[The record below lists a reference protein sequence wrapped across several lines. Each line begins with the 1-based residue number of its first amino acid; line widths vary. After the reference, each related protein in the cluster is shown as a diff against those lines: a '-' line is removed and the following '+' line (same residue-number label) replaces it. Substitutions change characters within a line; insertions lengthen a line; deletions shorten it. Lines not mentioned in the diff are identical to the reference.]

1 MVVVGGGLAGLSA
14 ALTLADAG
22 ASVTLLE
29 SRSRLGGATW
39 SFNRRGLWFDNGQHV
54 FLRCCT
60 AYRVFLE
67 RIGAAGSVV
76 LQERL
81 ELPVLAP
88 ATNVA
93 WLRRNRLPAP
103 LHLAGSL
110 TRYEH
115 LSLGDR
121 LRLGRALLPL
131 RRADLADPS
140 LDQQTFA
147 DFLRSHG
154 QRTAAVEKLWDLI
167 CVPTV
172 NLPAAEASLT
182 LAATVFQLGLLT
194 DAAAGDIG
202 WSRVPL
208 AHLHA
213 EPAAAALERA
223 GADVRM
229 STPVETVESDSG
241 GVVVATATDRI
252 NADAVIVAVPHEV
265 AAPLLPGVAGSDR
278 WTELGTSPIVNI
290 HLVYDRKVL
299 HHEFAAVVD
308 SPLQFLF
315 DRTGTSGLG
324 DRAAS
329 VPGHLAVRRDAV
341 DLGAVGRCRG
351 DGRARARP
359 AVPGRCLGASAR
371 CRRDPRTSG
380 DVPRRPRQPGAPAG
394 GAYRRAGRLSRRSV
408 DCHRLAGDDGGR
420 RAQRRDRR
428 QRRHRRPRIHRNP
441 PYSGGGG
448 LSDRSWRSP
457 ATQTSTAFPG
467 HAGRGGRSLA
477 GARSLASRRPGAHS
491 LARGGG
497 A

>member
-1 MVVVGGGLAGLSA
+1 MSRRLVVVGGGLAGLSA

-60 AYRVFLE
+60 AYRAFLE

-88 ATNVA
+88 ASNVA

-110 TRYEH
+110 TRYH
-115 LSLGDR
+115 PLPLADR

-140 LDQQTFA
+140 LDQLTFA

-172 NLPAAEASLT
+172 NLPAAEASLA
-182 LAATVFQLGLLT
+182 LAATVFQIGLLT

-213 EPAAAALERA
+213 EPAAAALDAA
-223 GADVRM
+223 GADIRM
-229 STPVETVESDSG
+229 STPVEAVEADAG

-252 NADAVIVAVPHEV
+252 NADAAIVAVPHEV
-265 AAPLLPGVAGSDR
+265 AATLLPRVAGSDR
-278 WTELGTSPIVNI
+278 WPELGTSPIVNI

-299 HHEFAAVVD
+299 PHEFAAVVD

-315 DRTGTSGLG
+315 DRTATSGLG
-324 DRAAS
+324 DRAHQCLAVS
-329 VPGHLAVRRDAV
+329 LSAATRWISAPSDAVVAMAERELVRLFPNAAAARRLDAVVIRERAATFRGVPGSQAL
-341 DLGAVGRCRG
+341 
-351 DGRARARP
+351 RP
-359 AVPGRCLGASAR
+359 PACTDEPG
-371 CRRDPRTSG
+371 
-380 DVPRRPRQPGAPAG
+380 V
-394 GAYRRAGRLSRRSV
+394 Y
-408 DCHRLAGDDGGR
+408 
-420 RAQRRDRR
+420 
-428 QRRHRRPRIHRNP
+428 
-441 PYSGGGG
+441 
-448 LSDRSWRSP
+448 
-457 ATQTSTAFPG
+457 
-467 HAGRGGRSLA
+467 LA
-477 GARSLASRRPGAHS
+477 GAWTATGWPATMEGAVRSGVTAANAAIADLASTGTRPPQEEVVA
-491 LARGGG
+491 
-497 A
+497 